1 LLQVELVVEAIAGK
15 SSTAG
20 GAGIEF
26 AWRVHGALDS
36 WTGKVDTKASVALAI
51 ESAMFG
57 FAVTLS
63 RENGPFAGLHGRSEA
78 GYYTGLGLILVAV
91 FFALLVVVPQLNR
104 RKSKKGWKGNM
115 IYFGHLRHWDPDE
128 LSKALSG
135 QRDDEGQLAQQL
147 VAMAKIAWRKH
158 SLLQIS
164 LVVLVIAIADLVVVA
179 ASA

>member
-1 LLQVELVVEAIAGK
+1 LLQVELVVEAIAGR

-20 GAGIEF
+20 GGIEF

-36 WTGKVDTKASVALAI
+36 WTGKVDTKASIALAI

-63 RENGPFAGLHGRSEA
+63 RENGPFAGLHGRGQA
-78 GYYTGLGLILVAV
+78 GYYIGLGLILVAV

-104 RKSKKGWKGNM
+104 RKSKKGWEGNM

-128 LSKALSG
+128 LCHALSK
-135 QRDDEGQLAQQL
+135 QRDDEGQLARQL

-164 LVVLVIAIADLVVVA
+164 LVVLVLAIVDLVAVA
-179 ASA
+179 ATT